1 MDLYLAVKK
10 FSATGFLSESINF
23 THICCDYLVVTSIFK
38 TGCHFERGTRRN
50 LIRLAEGAWRT
61 IFLLTQAHKALPCS
75 FEMTIIDI
83 HPHHKLFINI
93 SNQL

>member
-1 MDLYLAVKK
+1 MDLYLAVKN

-50 LIRLAEGAWRT
+50 LIRLAECALYVANMVYKISPHPGAQS
-61 IFLLTQAHKALPCS
+61 LT
-75 FEMTIIDI
+75 
-83 HPHHKLFINI
+83 LFVRND
-93 SNQL
+93 NY